1 MLAFKVDENLPSQA
15 TKLLCREGYDA
26 VSVLDQ
32 RLGGAGDATVASV
45 RKNEGR
51 ILITWIQA
59 SQTSAPTHPE
69 ISLASLY
76 CVYAAKVLSMSST

>member
-1 MLAFKVDENLPSQA
+1 MLALKADENPLSQA

-45 RKNEGR
+45 CKNEGR

>member
-45 RKNEGR
+45 CKNEGR

-59 SQTSAPTHPE
+59 SLSSQP
-69 ISLASLY
+69 LAY
-76 CVYAAKVLSMSST
+76 CLWIVSETKVRVKR